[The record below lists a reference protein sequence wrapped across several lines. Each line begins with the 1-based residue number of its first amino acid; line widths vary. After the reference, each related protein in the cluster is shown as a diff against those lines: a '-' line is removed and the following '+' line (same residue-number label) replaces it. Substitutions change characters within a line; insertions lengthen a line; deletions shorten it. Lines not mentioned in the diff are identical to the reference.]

1 MRLYYQE
8 GDGIKGDRIR
18 CESRQTGHI
27 RIINKSRRH
36 KAQSLILK
44 DNCLCVIE
52 KKLKHALSWTI
63 FSLLTHRF
71 LILESKSDFS
81 IKIVMFWF
89 KISIH
94 YCVFYFWIKLTLSC
108 M

>member
-1 MRLYYQE
+1 MRLYYHE

-27 RIINKSRRH
+27 RIINKSGRH

-52 KKLKHALSWTI
+52 KKLKHALS
-63 FSLLTHRF
+63 
-71 LILESKSDFS
+71 
-81 IKIVMFWF
+81 
-89 KISIH
+89 
-94 YCVFYFWIKLTLSC
+94 
-108 M
+108 